1 MSFTRLP
8 PLRALLAG
16 GYENAERD
24 QTQTAPAPLWLRL
37 LPDILNDGARATRAQ
52 LSSYRGEQMPQ
63 VMLAHLA
70 MVGFRVV
77 EAGGAPISFRV
88 VECGFKRCSRLVL
101 QSRR

>member
-1 MSFTRLP
+1 
-8 PLRALLAG
+8 
-16 GYENAERD
+16 
-24 QTQTAPAPLWLRL
+24 
-37 LPDILNDGARATRAQ
+37 
-52 LSSYRGEQMPQ
+52 MPQ